1 MSKIRKMDSA
11 YKQAAPKGPNGENLC
26 RWCKKEVKPPKR
38 TFCGEECI
46 HEWQLRT
53 SPSYVRTC
61 LKRRDKCIC
70 KLCNLDCKQLQ
81 QSLATLYNTD
91 HDAWIKE
98 IEKLAIPKGRQRKS
112 LWDADHIVPVCEGGG
127 ETGLDNFRTLC
138 IWCHRAE
145 TRALRARR
153 AKSRPT

>member
-1 MSKIRKMDSA
+1 MPSA

-46 HEWQLRT
+46 HEWQIRT

-61 LKRRDKCIC
+61 LRKRDKEICVIC
-70 KLCNLDCKQLQ
+70 KLDCKALKTKLRALRQENQ
-81 QSLATLYNTD
+81 ENWQA
-91 HDAWIKE
+91 E
-98 IEKLAIPKGRQRKS
+98 IVRLAIPKSRAYKS

-127 ETGLDNFRTLC
+127 ESGLENFRTLC
-138 IWCHRAE
+138 IWCHKAE
-145 TRALRARR
+145 TKALRQRR
-153 AKSRPT
+153 AKFHPV